1 MPNYNNGKIYKIV
14 NSIDDMI
21 YIGSTTCRL
30 CSRMNVHRVF
40 AKNNHNAN
48 LYRYMRELGITNFTI
63 VLIENYPCS
72 SKEHLLRRERHV
84 FDLHDKQILLNSNR
98 PIVSS
103 IEKKQQIRNW
113 QMDNKEYH
121 ANQMRN
127 WRIYNKEY
135 HTNQM
140 KLWFLNNKTYH
151 NECCRKY
158 YYFNKLMQELPF
170 YRIPLTTSF

>member
-30 CSRMNVHRVF
+30 CSHMNVHRVF

-103 IEKKQQIRNW
+103 IEKKH
-113 QMDNKEYH
+113 DN
-121 ANQMRN
+121 
-127 WRIYNKEY
+127 NKY
-135 HTNQM
+135 Y
-140 KLWFLNNKTYH
+140 KLWYNNNREYKKKQVMNRYLKYRSYLITYQQKY
-151 NECCRKY
+151 NEYQKI
-158 YYFNKLMQELPF
+158 MQELPF
-170 YRIPLTTSF
+170 YRVPLTISF